1 VSFVILSVAG
11 GVGAVLRYL
20 VSGAVQERAGAG
32 FPAGTMAVNLS
43 GAFLL
48 GLVVGADGVTS
59 SWAIAL
65 AGFLGGFT
73 TYSTWMVET
82 LRIGL
87 VRLRPLALVNL
98 MAGLA
103 GGVVLAA
110 LGYSLTN
117 G

>member
-1 VSFVILSVAG
+1 MTFLILSLAG
-11 GVGAVLRYL
+11 GVGAVARYV
-20 VSGAVQERAGAG
+20 VSGFVQQRAGAG
-32 FPAGTMAVNLS
+32 FPAGTMFVNLS

-48 GLVVGADGVTS
+48 GLVVGAGGVTS
-59 SWAIAL
+59 SWVVAL

-87 VRLRPLALVNL
+87 VRLRPLAFINLLGGLV
-98 MAGLA
+98 
-103 GGVVLAA
+103 GGVALAV